1 MKVFPETHGP
11 PYLGPGVLRCHL
23 CDTLGPPIFCEICD
37 IYLCQACVWE
47 HLSDESTEHKEV
59 PYRKWG
65 LNSKCSKHSTHLYDL
80 YCEQCDTPFCLE
92 CVSSGIHLGHKQDR
106 ILKNTKY
113 QERISTKRFTR
124 LGKLFIKIR
133 CTLYKIKQ
141 SIEDLKKV
149 RQRDKTLQPPR

>member
-80 YCEQCDTPFCLE
+80 YCKQCDTPFCLE

-124 LGKLFIKIR
+124 LGKLFIQNTDKLHLTSMPEKLIWKI
-133 CTLYKIKQ
+133 T
-141 SIEDLKKV
+141 
-149 RQRDKTLQPPR
+149 PRN